1 MSEGTKQVIDLV
13 ADKLQQWG
21 LLAENSRLL
30 LACSGG
36 KDSMLL
42 WKILKLLDCQFD
54 IAHVNYGLRGEDSEA
69 DSVFVQNKAL
79 SENMKC
85 HVLDASIEMKNAAK
99 RNIQATA
106 RQIRY
111 DWFSKLSSEE
121 KYTAVL
127 TAHHEEDQAETF
139 LLQLLRGSGGKGLS
153 GMREVNDHVVR
164 PMLTASSQA
173 VDSALN
179 DLGITWRE
187 DKSNKSLKY
196 SRNFVRELILPKMKQ
211 LNPDASNILAE
222 TCTRLKS
229 EQNLL
234 DFFIKQAGII
244 QEKSVDSGLRIDKQ
258 KIIALPEPTLVL
270 FHILGELGFSWAICQ
285 QIAGNLTKT
294 KELTY
299 RNGNWIASSNRLYIS
314 VYQIGTI
321 VSQEENTIPWE
332 IKVDVLT
339 EVPDYVKE
347 NRRDV
352 VFLSGAFAACNFSLR
367 NPQNADYFYPSGM
380 VGRKKMSAFF
390 KDLKLNAEDKK
401 SQALLCVDD
410 EIAWVVNRRIDR
422 RFEVKTEDK
431 TVVRIQL
438 VFKKGA

>member
-1 MSEGTKQVIDLV
+1 
-13 ADKLQQWG
+13 
-21 LLAENSRLL
+21 
-30 LACSGG
+30 
-36 KDSMLL
+36 
-42 WKILKLLDCQFD
+42 
-54 IAHVNYGLRGEDSEA
+54 
-69 DSVFVQNKAL
+69 
-79 SENMKC
+79 
-85 HVLDASIEMKNAAK
+85 
-99 RNIQATA
+99 
-106 RQIRY
+106 
-111 DWFSKLSSEE
+111 
-121 KYTAVL
+121 
-127 TAHHEEDQAETF
+127 
-139 LLQLLRGSGGKGLS
+139 
-153 GMREVNDHVVR
+153 
-164 PMLTASSQA
+164 
-173 VDSALN
+173 
-179 DLGITWRE
+179 
-187 DKSNKSLKY
+187 
-196 SRNFVRELILPKMKQ
+196 
-211 LNPDASNILAE
+211 
-222 TCTRLKS
+222 
-229 EQNLL
+229 
-234 DFFIKQAGII
+234 
-244 QEKSVDSGLRIDKQ
+244 
-258 KIIALPEPTLVL
+258 VL

-299 RNGNWIASSNRLYIS
+299 RSGNWIASSNRLYIS

-332 IKVDVLT
+332 LKVDVLT

-380 VGRKKMSAFF
+380 VGRKKLSAFF